1 MASSTRITKTST
13 DILARLQEAYNAL
26 RLPSTTNRIAFYT
39 FAEEH
44 MQANIDATTQDTT
57 PTEARFFKAEQLAF
71 DFGNKY
77 GYLWSPALKE
87 WDGEKLEVVGQAL
100 LEYFLALLQIPV
112 FRRANVG
119 EAQVVDQVQG
129 GMVGRM
135 KRSLSEPR
143 EFAPTT
149 GRLRGSQT
157 EDASLEAEFRILGLG
172 EEDQD
177 EEMEG
182 GEHAATGG
190 KSGEWIEVKGKKSSR
205 PGKSKIDPC
214 PFCGEEFGSVDEVTV
229 HVEWTHPIDD
239 GN

>member
-1 MASSTRITKTST
+1 
-13 DILARLQEAYNAL
+13 
-26 RLPSTTNRIAFYT
+26 
-39 FAEEH
+39 
-44 MQANIDATTQDTT
+44 MQANIDATTQEAT

-77 GYLWSPALKE
+77 GYLWSPAPKE

-119 EAQVVDQVQG
+119 EAQVVEQVRG
-129 GMVGRM
+129 GTMGRS

-149 GRLRGSQT
+149 GRLRGPQT
-157 EDASLEAEFRILGLG
+157 EDASLEAEFRVLGLG
-172 EEDQD
+172 GEDQD
-177 EEMEG
+177 EEMET
-182 GEHAATGG
+182 GEHAETGG
-190 KSGEWIEVKGKKSSR
+190 KSLEWVEVKGKKNKKSSR

-229 HVEWTHPIDD
+229 HVEWTHPVDD